1 MTKYLIYKI
10 YFDEYLYI
18 GSTIDINCR
27 RDQHR
32 QASSHEDWRKYN
44 NKLYQH
50 IRVFG
55 GWENWTMEVI
65 EEGEFVSK
73 RHLEEIE
80 DRYIVELKANL
91 NSKRAYIKPSEW
103 KSYRRNYH
111 KQRYISNNIDKCLEP
126 K

>member
-1 MTKYLIYKI
+1 MTKYFIYKI
-10 YFDEYLYI
+10 YFEEYLYI
-18 GSTIDINCR
+18 GSTIDINGR

-32 QASSHEDWRKYN
+32 QASSHKDWRKYN

-50 IRVFG
+50 IREFG
-55 GWENWTMEVI
+55 GWDNWTMEVI
-65 EEGEFVSK
+65 EEGVYVSK

-103 KSYRRNYH
+103 F
-111 KQRYISNNIDKCLEP
+111 
-126 K
+126 